1 MAVNVY
7 INLIEANFMN
17 YVKFTSKIFLVI
29 SILISASTIGYFAII
44 ILSAVVNDTISNN
57 KVMDA
62 NEKEYRNIVH
72 PQNTKALAFTNQIV
86 APPNSGHQ
94 CWFLIEELRISE
106 SHIDSKQVLSKY
118 KALNPKHS
126 EYTLHFFG
134 ELPFK
139 KIAANGEYN
148 LENWNVSL
156 KDKRVENIYIISILS
171 PGREDADLRC
181 IL

>member
-1 MAVNVY
+1 VVVY
-7 INLIEANFMN
+7 INLIEANFMKP
-17 YVKFTSKIFLVI
+17 VKFIFRIFLII

-44 ILSAVVNDTISNN
+44 ILSAVINDTISNN

-94 CWFLIEELRISE
+94 CWFLMEELRISE
-106 SHIDSKQVLSKY
+106 SQLDPKQILSKY
-118 KALNPKHS
+118 KTLNPNHS
-126 EYTLHFFG
+126 EYTLHFFD

-139 KIAANGEYN
+139 KISANGEYN
-148 LENWNVSL
+148 LKSWNVSF
-156 KDKRVENIYIISILS
+156 KNKRVENVYIISILS
-171 PGREDADLRC
+171 PGKEDADLRC
-181 IL
+181 VL